1 MKRQGAEATMVLGL
15 VRAMR
20 HCRVMRRAATVS
32 AVVGT
37 LLTLINQGD
46 VLVHLHLTPPLLWK
60 IPLTYAVPYCVS
72 IYTAVAVSRDHARQH
87 DVPPP

>member
-1 MKRQGAEATMVLGL
+1 MKRRGAEATMVLGL

-20 HCRVMRRAATVS
+20 YRRVLRRAAVVS

-46 VLVHLHLTPPLLWK
+46 ALVHLHLTPTLLWK

-72 IYTAVAVSRDHARQH
+72 IYTTVPVSRDHARQH
-87 DVPPP
+87 DAPPG

>member
-1 MKRQGAEATMVLGL
+1 MKRRGEEAPMVLGL
-15 VRAMR
+15 VRTMR
-20 HCRVMRRAATVS
+20 HGRVVRRAATVS

-46 VLVHLHLTPPLLWK
+46 VLVHLHLTPTLLWK
-60 IPLTYAVPYCVS
+60 IPLTDAVPYCVS

-87 DVPPP
+87 DAPPA